1 VEETGVA
8 RVTRQNGRDLTGVKV
23 RPNGCSRSADR
34 RSRTPEGEPIS
45 DPLPYRPNTAR
56 YYRLVVDLW
65 GVRVTATEAMPQ
77 NRQRPAPARTGIMAR
92 LKGHVD
98 LFLNAGSLMA
108 TTAITSLFGF
118 AYWWLA
124 ARTAPTE
131 AVGQASAA
139 VSAMTLIGTIG
150 MFGMGTMLI
159 SDLPRLAGRRWEL
172 ISTCLLVAGSAAT
185 VGGLIYVALAH
196 LAIPGLQNALGSTAA
211 TVLLVFG
218 IALNAMTL
226 VLDEA
231 LVGLLAGPMQLMRN
245 AWFSV
250 IKLVLLGALAL
261 LPITLTGGGLLLTWI
276 AGMVLSVAVL
286 SRALRRRGMIDSVR
300 PRLSLLRGRGQATFD
315 HNLLNLATY
324 LPRAALPLVVTAV
337 LSAEANAAFYTA
349 FMVTSF
355 LAMVPGNVALTLFA
369 VASGD
374 RAALRSKV
382 RMGLLI
388 CLVVGLPVAVVTG
401 VFARPIMSI
410 FGPEYAASASTALAI
425 LSLSYIP
432 FVFHHFF
439 LAISRVQG
447 TVRGA
452 GIFSVFAGVTELVA
466 AWYGG
471 THGDLT
477 DLVAW
482 VVAVMALEMVLVAP
496 TVLRVVLPSRQSA
509 AAETP
514 KGTMSAT
521 KLTLHERAWLPLEYI
536 RTVGPLTG
544 VTAARLRNALIG
556 LHEADPTHRAV
567 SRLDR
572 SGGRWLHLDRPTFA
586 EYVREAVT
594 DLGDGPV
601 DFDAMTRRLQA
612 EPRAH
617 HPVRIL
623 VGGGYVAMKVAH
635 AYGDAGPVNDLLR
648 ELLRAAGEERAARIE
663 PMKRQFALPKAWWNT
678 FGRHPGRWRDALKMA
693 RAPHTETGEQR
704 PWTADLTVVSARS
717 AEVLGKMRV
726 WRDGHAPGVTTSAI
740 TFAAFTAAL
749 RELGFRPDES
759 GATFLADA
767 RRYLGKGAQ
776 VDSNFCFGPWLA
788 PASLTDPK
796 AIHTTLKAE
805 LATGGMLTMMLLRE
819 TKLAVTGAPGMPEP
833 YPSEAPAEPRPRLTF
848 SNQGRHD
855 VLADLP
861 WAIDAA
867 GRVNLSV
874 PTLNGPEGITLT
886 TSEMGGVLHLE
897 ATFHASTYDP
907 QMVAR
912 ALELVCTDP
921 AGLIMAASR

>member
-1 VEETGVA
+1 
-8 RVTRQNGRDLTGVKV
+8 
-23 RPNGCSRSADR
+23 
-34 RSRTPEGEPIS
+34 
-45 DPLPYRPNTAR
+45 
-56 YYRLVVDLW
+56 
-65 GVRVTATEAMPQ
+65 VTATEAIPQ
-77 NRQRPAPARTGIMAR
+77 GAETPSGAARIGIVR
-92 LKGHVD
+92 KLQGHVD

-124 ARTAPTE
+124 ARTAPAE

-159 SDLPRLAGRRWEL
+159 SDLPRLAGRKWEL
-172 ISTCLLVAGSAAT
+172 ISTCLLVSGSAAT
-185 VGGLIYVALAH
+185 LGGLIYVALAY
-196 LAIPGLQNALGSTAA
+196 LAVPGLQHALGSTPG

-245 AWFSV
+245 AWFSTV
-250 IKLVLLGALAL
+250 KLVLLAGLTL
-261 LPITLTGGGLLLTWI
+261 LPFTLTGGMLLLTWV

-286 SRALRRRGMIDSVR
+286 SRTLRRRGMIDSVR
-300 PRLSLLRGRGQATFD
+300 PRLSLLHGRGQATFD

-337 LSAEANAAFYTA
+337 LSAEANASFYTA

-355 LAMVPGNVALTLFA
+355 LAMVPGNIALTLFA

-382 RMGLLI
+382 RVGLLI
-388 CLVVGLPVAVVTG
+388 CLAVGLPASIGVAIL
-401 VFARPIMSI
+401 ARPIMSI
-410 FGPEYAASASTALAI
+410 FGASYAATAGTALTI
-425 LSLSYIP
+425 LALTYVP

-447 TVRGA
+447 RVRGA
-452 GIFSVFAGVTELVA
+452 GVFSVFAGIAELAA

-471 THGDLT
+471 SRGSLT
-477 DLVAW
+477 ELVAW
-482 VVAVMALEMVLVAP
+482 VAVVMAVETVLVAP
-496 TVLRVVLPSRQSA
+496 TVLRVVLPSRRDA

-514 KGTMSAT
+514 KGTMST
-521 KLTLHERAWLPLEYI
+521 TELTLHEKAWLPLEYI

-544 VTAARLRNALIG
+544 VTAERVRNALIG
-556 LHEADPTHRAV
+556 LHAADPTHRAV

-572 SGGRWLHLDRPTFA
+572 AGARWLHMDEPTFA
-586 EYVREAVT
+586 AYVAEAVT

-601 DFDAMTRRLQA
+601 DFDAMTRQLHT
-612 EPRAH
+612 EPRGH

-635 AYGDAGPVNDLLR
+635 AYGDAGPVNTLLR
-648 ELLRAAGEERAARIE
+648 EIVRAAGDERPAQIT
-663 PMKRQFALPKAWWNT
+663 PMTRRFALPKAWWNT
-678 FGRHPGRWRDALKMA
+678 FGRSPSKWRDALTMS
-693 RAPHTETGEQR
+693 RASHVEGGETR
-704 PWTADLTVVSARS
+704 PWTANLAVETARS
-717 AEVLGKMRV
+717 AEVLGRMRA
-726 WRDGHAPGVTTSAI
+726 WRDEYAHGVTTSAI

-749 RELGFRPDES
+749 HELSFRTDTS

-767 RRYLGKGAQ
+767 RRYLDEGVT
-776 VDSNFCFGPWLA
+776 VDSNFCFGPWLS
-788 PASLTDPK
+788 PASLTDPN
-796 AIHTTLKAE
+796 AIHTALKTE

-819 TKLAVTGAPGMPEP
+819 VKLGLTGAAGMPEP
-833 YPSEAPAEPRPRLTF
+833 YPSEAPADPLVHLTF

-861 WAIDAA
+861 WASDAA
-867 GRVNLSV
+867 SRVNQSV
-874 PTLNGPEGITLT
+874 PTLSGPEGITLT

-907 QMVAR
+907 AMVAR

-921 AGLIMAASR
+921 AALIMGAARRA

>member
-1 VEETGVA
+1 
-8 RVTRQNGRDLTGVKV
+8 VTT
-23 RPNGCSRSADR
+23 
-34 RSRTPEGEPIS
+34 
-45 DPLPYRPNTAR
+45 
-56 YYRLVVDLW
+56 
-65 GVRVTATEAMPQ
+65 TEAVPQ
-77 NRQRPAPARTGIMAR
+77 SAGAGRPDPGRAGGMLSRF
-92 LKGHVD
+92 KGHVD

-124 ARTAPTE
+124 ARTAPAE

-159 SDLPRLAGRRWEL
+159 SDLPRLTGRRWEL
-172 ISTCLLVAGSAAT
+172 ISTCLLVSGTAAT
-185 VGGLIYVALAH
+185 VGGLAYVALAH
-196 LAIPGLQNALGSTAA
+196 LAIPGLRDALGGPATTA
-211 TVLLVFG
+211 LLVFG
-218 IALNAMTL
+218 IALNAITL

-250 IKLVLLGALAL
+250 IKLVLLGALAV
-261 LPITLTGGGLLLTWI
+261 LPLALDGGTLLLTWV
-276 AGMVLSVAVL
+276 AGMVLSVTIL
-286 SRALRRRGMIDSVR
+286 GRAMRRRGMIDSAR
-300 PRLSLLRGRGQATFD
+300 PRLSALRGRGRATFD

-337 LSAEANAAFYTA
+337 LSAEANASFYTA

-388 CLVVGLPVAVVTG
+388 CLVAGLPVSIFVA
-401 VFARPIMSI
+401 VFAEPIMGL
-410 FGPEYAASASTALAI
+410 FGSRYATSAGAALAI
-425 LSLSYIP
+425 LALTYLP

-447 TVRGA
+447 KVRGA
-452 GIFSVFAGVTELVA
+452 GIFSVFAGLAELAA

-471 THGDLT
+471 SRGSLT
-477 DLVAW
+477 ELVAW

-496 TVLRVVLPSRQSA
+496 TVLRVVLPSWRA
-509 AAETP
+509 TAAETP
-514 KGTMSAT
+514 EGTMSTT

-544 VTAARLRNALIG
+544 VTAERLRAALIG
-556 LHEADPTHRAV
+556 LHTADPTHRAV

-572 SGGRWLHLDRPTFA
+572 GTARWAHLDAPTFA
-586 EYVREAVT
+586 EYVQEAVT

-601 DFDAMTRRLQA
+601 DFDAMTRTLQA

-623 VGGGYVAMKVAH
+623 AGDGYVAMKVAH
-635 AYGDAGPVNDLLR
+635 AYGDAGPVNELLR
-648 ELLRAAGEERAARIE
+648 ELVRAAGEQRAAALP
-663 PMKRQFALPKAWWNT
+663 PMKRRFALPGAWWHT
-678 FGRHPGRWRDALKMA
+678 FGRSPSKWRDALKMA
-693 RAPHTETGEQR
+693 RTPHLETGETR
-704 PWTADLTVVSARS
+704 PWTANLTVQTARS
-717 AEVLGKMRV
+717 ADVLAKIRR
-726 WRDGHAPGVTTSAI
+726 WRDEYAPGVSTSAI

-749 RELGFRPDES
+749 QELGLRPDLS
-759 GATFLADA
+759 GATFLADG
-767 RRYLGKGAQ
+767 RRYLPDGVEVG
-776 VDSNFCFGPWLA
+776 SNFCFGPYLS
-788 PASLTDPK
+788 PASLTDPM
-796 AIHTTLKAE
+796 AIHRTLKAE

-819 TKLAVTGAPGMPEP
+819 SKLAVTGAPGMPDP
-833 YPSEAPAEPRPRLTF
+833 YPTEAAADPLVRLTF

-861 WAIDAA
+861 WAVEAA
-867 GRVNLSV
+867 HRVNQSV
-874 PTLNGPEGITLT
+874 PTRNGPEGITLT
-886 TSEMGGVLHLE
+886 TSELGGVLHLE

-907 QMVAR
+907 AMVAR
-912 ALELVCTDP
+912 AVELVCADP
-921 AGLIMAASR
+921 AALIMAATGR

>member
-1 VEETGVA
+1 VDST
-8 RVTRQNGRDLTGVKV
+8 VTEAVPQSLDSG
-23 RPNGCSRSADR
+23 
-34 RSRTPEGEPIS
+34 PEGPGRGGLIS
-45 DPLPYRPNTAR
+45 VLR
-56 YYRLVVDLW
+56 
-65 GVRVTATEAMPQ
+65 
-77 NRQRPAPARTGIMAR
+77 
-92 LKGHVD
+92 GHLD

-124 ARTAPTE
+124 ARSASAE

-159 SDLPRLAGRRWEL
+159 SDLSAMRSRRWQL
-172 ISTCLLVAGSAAT
+172 ISTCLLVAGSAST
-185 VGGLIYVALAH
+185 VGGLIYVTLAH
-196 LAIPGLQNALGSTAA
+196 LAVPGLQNALGSTPA

-231 LVGLLAGPMQLMRN
+231 LVGLLQGPMQLMRN

-250 IKLVLLGALAL
+250 IKLALLGLLAV
-261 LPITLTGGGLLLTWI
+261 LPLTLTGGQLLLTWI
-276 AGMVLSVAVL
+276 AGMVASVAIL
-286 SRALRRRGMIDSVR
+286 GRALRRKGMIDSVR
-300 PRLSLLRGRGQATFD
+300 PQPSLLRGRGRATFD

-337 LSAEANAAFYTA
+337 LSAEANASFYTA
-349 FMVTSF
+349 FMVLSF

-374 RAALRSKV
+374 KAALRSKV
-382 RMGLLI
+382 RVGLLI
-388 CLVVGLPVAVVTG
+388 CLGVGFPASLVV
-401 VFARPIMSI
+401 VFAAKPIMGL
-410 FGPEYAASASTALAI
+410 FGASYAESAGTALMI
-425 LSLSYIP
+425 LGLTYLP

-447 TVRGA
+447 RVRGA
-452 GIFSVFAGVTELVA
+452 GIFSVFAGVAELVA

-471 THGDLT
+471 SRGSLT
-477 DLVAW
+477 ELVTW
-482 VVAVMALEMVLVAP
+482 VALVMAVETVLVAP
-496 TVLRVVLPSRQSA
+496 TVLRVVFAR
-509 AAETP
+509 TP
-514 KGTMSAT
+514 LEENVMST
-521 KLTLHERAWLPLEYI
+521 TSLTLHERAWLPLEYI

-544 VTAARLRNALIG
+544 VTAERLRAALIG
-556 LHEADPTHRAV
+556 LHAADPTHRAV

-572 SGGRWLHLDRPTFA
+572 AGARWEHLSAEAFA
-586 EYVREAVT
+586 GYVREAVT

-623 VGGGYVAMKVAH
+623 AGGGYVAMKVAH
-635 AYGDAGPVNDLLR
+635 AYGDAGPVNTLLR
-648 ELLRAAGEERAARIE
+648 ELVRAAGEERAAVIGPSVRH
-663 PMKRQFALPKAWWNT
+663 RWALPKAWWKQ
-678 FGRHPGRWRDALKMA
+678 FGTKPGRWKEGLSFA
-693 RAPHTETGEQR
+693 RPPHTEDVPTR
-704 PWTADLTVVSARS
+704 PWTADLTVVTARS
-717 AEVLGKMRV
+717 ADVLGKMRV
-726 WRDGHAPGVTTSAI
+726 WRDQYSPGVTTSAI

-749 RELGFRPDES
+749 RELGLNPDLS
-759 GATFLADA
+759 GGTFLADA
-767 RRYLGKGAQ
+767 RRYVDKG
-776 VDSNFCFGPWLA
+776 VSIDSNFCMGPYLS
-788 PASLTDPK
+788 PPSLTDPQ

-805 LATGGMLTMMLLRE
+805 LATGRILTMMLLRE
-819 TKLAVTGAPGMPEP
+819 GKLALTGTPGMPDP
-833 YPSEAPAEPRPRLTF
+833 YPGEAPIDPRPRLTF

-861 WAIDAA
+861 WAADVPDRI
-867 GRVNLSV
+867 NQSV

-907 QMVAR
+907 AVVAR
-912 ALELVCTDP
+912 ALQLVCTDP
-921 AGLIMAASR
+921 AALIMATR

>member
-1 VEETGVA
+1 M
-8 RVTRQNGRDLTGVKV
+8 
-23 RPNGCSRSADR
+23 
-34 RSRTPEGEPIS
+34 
-45 DPLPYRPNTAR
+45 
-56 YYRLVVDLW
+56 
-65 GVRVTATEAMPQ
+65 TATEAMPQ
-77 NRQRPAPARTGIMAR
+77 DSAINRPGPARGPGSGRRSLAR
-92 LKGHVD
+92 LRGHLD

-124 ARTAPTE
+124 ARTAPAE

-159 SDLPRLAGRRWEL
+159 SDLPTLVGRRWEL
-172 ISTCLLVAGSAAT
+172 ISTCLVVSGSAAT
-185 VGGLIYVALAH
+185 LGGLFYVALAY
-196 LAIPGLQNALGSTAA
+196 LAVPGLQDALGSTAA

-250 IKLVLLGALAL
+250 IKLVLLAGLTL
-261 LPITLTGGGLLLTWI
+261 LPVATTGGDLLLTWV
-276 AGMVLSVAVL
+276 AGMAMSVAML
-286 SRALRRRGMIDSVR
+286 DRALRRRGMIDSVR
-300 PRLSLLRGRGQATFD
+300 PRLALLRGRARATFD

-337 LSAEANAAFYTA
+337 LSAEANASFYTA

-388 CLVVGLPVAVVTG
+388 CLAVGLPVSIFVS
-401 VFARPIMSI
+401 VFAEPIMGI
-410 FGPEYAASASTALAI
+410 FGAGYAASAGAALAI
-425 LSLSYIP
+425 LALTYIP

-447 TVRGA
+447 RVRGA
-452 GIFSVFAGVTELVA
+452 GIFSVFAGVAELGA

-471 THGDLT
+471 SRGSLT
-477 DLVAW
+477 ELVGW
-482 VVAVMALEMVLVAP
+482 VAVVMAVETVIVAP
-496 TVLRVVLPSRQSA
+496 TVLRVVLPPWRSA
-509 AAETP
+509 TEFP
-514 KGTMSAT
+514 EGTMSAT

-544 VTAARLRNALIG
+544 VTAARIRAALVG
-556 LHEADPTHRAV
+556 LHAADPGHRAV

-572 SGGRWLHLDRPTFA
+572 DGARWLHMDRQTFA
-586 EYVREAVT
+586 AYVQDAVT

-635 AYGDAGPVNDLLR
+635 AYGDAGPVNTLLR
-648 ELLRAAGEERAARIE
+648 ELVRAAGEERAAQIP
-663 PMKRQFALPKAWWNT
+663 PMTRHFALPRAWWTT
-678 FGRHPGRWRDALKMA
+678 FGRSPSRWRDSLKMA
-693 RAPHTETGEQR
+693 RTPHFDAGEPR
-704 PWTADLTVVSARS
+704 PWTANLTVETARS
-717 AEVLGKMRV
+717 ADVLAKMRG
-726 WRDGHAPGVTTSAI
+726 WRDAHAPGVTTSAI
-740 TFAAFTAAL
+740 TFAAFTSAL
-749 RELGFRPDES
+749 RELGFRADMS
-759 GATFLADA
+759 GATFLVDA
-767 RRYLGKGAQ
+767 RRYLPEG
-776 VDSNFCFGPWLA
+776 VDVQSNFCFGPYLT
-788 PASLTDPK
+788 PASLTDPMV
-796 AIHTTLKAE
+796 IHTTLKAE

-819 TKLAVTGAPGMPEP
+819 SKLAVTGASGMPEP
-833 YPSEAPAEPRPRLTF
+833 YPTEAPADPRVRLTF

-855 VLADLP
+855 LLADLP
-861 WAIDAA
+861 WAIEAPH
-867 GRVNLSV
+867 RVNQSV

-897 ATFHASTYDP
+897 ATFHASTYDAA
-907 QMVAR
+907 MVAR
-912 ALELVCTDP
+912 ALELMCADP
-921 AGLIMAASR
+921 AALIMPAVGR